1 MAAPLSACHGGSDSE
16 DRVSRKF
23 RTALVVED
31 DAALRTAIATFLRS
45 RDMRVVTAGTA
56 SEALAQLRGRPDVV
70 VLDVM
75 LPDGDSFRV
84 LEQAAV
90 SAPAPIRVAM
100 SGEATPKEAFRLAKL
115 GVRQFLQK
123 PVSLDQ
129 IWDAICAAAEEPP
142 ELAPVVQEAVG
153 QMPLKDLVN
162 GVRDEAIR
170 QALAISKGNRTR
182 AARILHVTRQAVQQM
197 LRQPDKRS
205 SR

>member
-1 MAAPLSACHGGSDSE
+1 VA
-16 DRVSRKF
+16 RKF

-31 DAALRTAIATFLRS
+31 DATLRTSIASFLRS
-45 RDMRVVTAGTA
+45 RDMRVVTAGSV

-75 LPDGDSFRV
+75 LPDGDAFRV

-90 SAPAPIRVAM
+90 IAPAPIRVAM
-100 SGEATPKEAFRLAKL
+100 SGAATPEESFRLAKL

-123 PVSLDQ
+123 PTSLER
-129 IWDAICAAAEEPP
+129 IWEAICAAAEEPP

-162 GVRDEAIR
+162 GVWDEAIR
-170 QALAISKGNRTR
+170 QALAVSKGNRTR
-182 AARILHVTRQAVQQM
+182 AARILQVTRQAVQQM
-197 LRQPDKRS
+197 LRQPAKR
-205 SR
+205 